1 MVLDAESVIERRR
14 LKRRVTIWRIAAVVL
29 GLLFLGAF
37 FFGDRQMAGSAGIL
51 PHIARI
57 NVSGVITDD
66 RKPSAHFEHTVLIT
80 HGEPE
85 ILTLRPR
92 EALPEMLGLP
102 AW

>member
-37 FFGDRQMAGSAGIL
+37 FFGDRQMGGSAGIL
-51 PHIARI
+51 PHVARI

-66 RKPSAHFEHTVLIT
+66 RKLQAFATFDTAQYECRKFAAEFHSTGRNCTASAIT
-80 HGEPE
+80 
-85 ILTLRPR
+85 
-92 EALPEMLGLP
+92 
-102 AW
+102 

>member
-57 NVSGVITDD
+57 NVSG
-66 RKPSAHFEHTVLIT
+66 RSN
-80 HGEPE
+80 GR
-85 ILTLRPR
+85 LR
-92 EALPEMLGLP
+92 
-102 AW
+102 

>member
-1 MVLDAESVIERRR
+1 MVLDAESVIERRH

-29 GLLFLGAF
+29 GLLLLGAF

-66 RKPSAHFEHTVLIT
+66 RKLQALIDRVAKIGRAHV
-80 HGEPE
+80 
-85 ILTLRPR
+85 
-92 EALPEMLGLP
+92 
-102 AW
+102 